1 MKNYWRTSRTATY
14 GFLGA
19 LPLLLLYEISVLI
32 VNRGA
37 PAEVRVGADVWIKQ
51 AMSWL
56 GATGMFAV
64 GIGVIAIGISVFV
77 AERKHEIP
85 LRPDYFAGI
94 VGESLV
100 YAVFTALLVSGLVGS
115 IFGLWPGA
123 VGSFEPGMG
132 LATDPGSLAAG
143 AGGSLQEATLN
154 RPTMLALS
162 IGAGLYEELVFR
174 VLLVGGLF
182 LAMKKLLPRQ
192 SHAYLV
198 AAIVGALIFSAVH
211 YMGPFADTFTASSFS
226 FRFLFGLVLNGIFL
240 IRGFAV
246 AAWTHSIYDVLV
258 VTQLLG

>member
-1 MKNYWRTSRTATY
+1 MTNYWRISRTATY

-19 LPLLLLYEISVLI
+19 LPLLLLYEVSVLI

-51 AMSWL
+51 AMAWL

-64 GIGVIAIGISVFV
+64 GIGVLAIGIAVFIS
-77 AERKHEIP
+77 ERKHDIP
-85 LRPDYFAGI
+85 IRPDYFAGI
-94 VGESLV
+94 VGESFV
-100 YAVFTALLVSGLVGS
+100 YAVLTALLVSGLVGA
-115 IFGLWPGA
+115 IFGIWPA
-123 VGSFEPGMG
+123 ALPGLNLSSVLLESG
-132 LATDPGSLAAG
+132 TAAQSAQLG
-143 AGGSLQEATLN
+143 

-182 LAMKKLLPRQ
+182 LGMRKLFARQ
-192 SHAYLV
+192 STAYLTAAV
-198 AAIVGALIFSAVH
+198 AGALLFSAVH
-211 YMGPFADTFTASSFS
+211 YMGPFADTFTAASFS
-226 FRFLFGLVLNGIFL
+226 FRFLFGLALNAIFL
-240 IRGFAV
+240 TRGFAV

>member
-1 MKNYWRTSRTATY
+1 MKNYWRISRTATY

-51 AMSWL
+51 AMAWL

-64 GIGVIAIGISVFV
+64 GIGVLVIGIAVFV

-85 LRPDYFAGI
+85 IRPDYFAGI
-94 VGESLV
+94 IAESIF
-100 YAVFTALLVSGLVGS
+100 YAVFTALLVSGLVGAM
-115 IFGLWPGA
+115 FGLWPGL
-123 VGSFEPGMG
+123 VSPIEPGMI
-132 LATDPGSLAAG
+132 LSA
-143 AGGSLQEATLN
+143 SLQEQALS
-154 RPTMLALS
+154 RSTMLALS

-174 VLLVGGLF
+174 VVLVGGLF
-182 LAMKKLLPRQ
+182 LGLQKLFTGRTN
-192 SHAYLV
+192 AYLV

-211 YMGPFADTFTASSFS
+211 YMGPFADTFTAASFS
-226 FRFLFGLVLNGIFL
+226 FRFLFGLVLNALFL
-240 IRGFAV
+240 LRGFAV